1 MTSQPTGS
9 PHTFRIAA
17 IPADGVGKEVVAAG
31 RAVLDALAQRSEG
44 RFAFSWPRAGVD
56 PVLPALAATFAA
68 SFSYMLPIATPQN
81 AIVYGTGCVPILSMV
96 RTGLVLNVLGFL
108 LLVTL
113 LPLSAG
119 MVGIGS

>member
-1 MTSQPTGS
+1 MVPL
-9 PHTFRIAA
+9 AA
-17 IPADGVGKEVVAAG
+17 A
-31 RAVLDALAQRSEG
+31 
-44 RFAFSWPRAGVD
+44 AGVD

-96 RTGLVLNVLGFL
+96 RTGLVLNLLGFL
-108 LLVTL
+108 LLVTI